1 MFNDFTICLHV
12 VFGITEKK
20 NFQKYEILVE
30 LLIYL
35 GSTRNDELV
44 DESIG
49 SFTMCDLSCEQK

>member
-1 MFNDFTICLHV
+1 MFACCLWYNR
-12 VFGITEKK
+12 KK

-35 GSTRNDELV
+35 GNTRNDELV